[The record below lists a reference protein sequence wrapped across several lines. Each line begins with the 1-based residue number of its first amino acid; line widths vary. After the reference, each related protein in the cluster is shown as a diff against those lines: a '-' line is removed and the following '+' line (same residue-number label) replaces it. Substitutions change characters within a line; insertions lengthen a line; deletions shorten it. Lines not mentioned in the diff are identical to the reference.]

1 MKKINLWIYIL
12 GLLLASLL
20 AGSKALDHFGEEYTD
35 QALKRALISFAVAR
49 TLNGLISVA
58 QEAEVAMQPAGLGVN
73 VSPGEILDPINDLV
87 ERFSMVMLIAAS
99 AIGVQKLLLS
109 MSAWDVFNYLVIG
122 FWLLYGVMLIAKRN
136 SSKGL
141 HPMWYKTVIF
151 LILVRFATP
160 VMALTNE
167 GLYNLFLAP
176 NYQEANQEL
185 EGVSQTIE
193 SNTSEQEAD
202 IQQQQSAYE
211 GAKDWLGKA
220 ISQLDI
226 KKQIKAY
233 QDAAERASKNVIELI
248 TVFVVQTV
256 LFPIFFLWL
265 IFRSGRSLLITRSQS
280 YAHPDLKLNHRS

>member
-35 QALKRALISFAVAR
+35 QALKRALISFAVSR

-73 VSPGEILDPINDLV
+73 LSPGEILDPINDLV

-109 MSAWDVFNYLVIG
+109 ISAWDAFNYLVIG
-122 FWLLYGVMLIAKRN
+122 FWLIYGVVLIVRRN
-136 SSKGL
+136 SAKGL
-141 HPMWYKTVIF
+141 NPLWHKTVIF
-151 LILVRFATP
+151 LVLVRFATP
-160 VMALTNE
+160 AMALANE
-167 GLYNLFLAP
+167 GLYTLFLAP
-176 NYQEANQEL
+176 NYQEATQEL

-193 SNTSEQEAD
+193 RNTPEEGAAAQQEK
-202 IQQQQSAYE
+202 SAYQ
-211 GAKDWLGKA
+211 GAKEWFDNA

-226 KKQIKAY
+226 EKQVQAY
-233 QDAAERASKNVIELI
+233 QQAAERASQNVIELI
-248 TVFVVQTV
+248 TVFIVQTI
-256 LFPIFFLWL
+256 LFPLFFLWL
-265 IFRSGRSLLITRSQS
+265 IYRSGRGLMRSSQTTS
-280 YAHPDLKLNHRS
+280 NA

>member
-35 QALKRALISFAVAR
+35 QALKRALISFAVSR

-73 VSPGEILDPINDLV
+73 LSPGEILDPINDLV

-109 MSAWDVFNYLVIG
+109 ISAWDAFNYLVIG
-122 FWLLYGVMLIAKRN
+122 FWLIYGIVLIVRRN
-136 SSKGL
+136 SAKGL
-141 HPMWYKTVIF
+141 HPLWHKTVIF
-151 LILVRFATP
+151 LVLVRFATP
-160 VMALTNE
+160 AMALANE

-176 NYQEANQEL
+176 NYQEATQEL

-193 SNTSEQEAD
+193 RNTPEEGVVPQQEK
-202 IQQQQSAYE
+202 SAYQ
-211 GAKDWLGKA
+211 GAKEWFDNA

-226 KKQIKAY
+226 EKQVQTY
-233 QDAAERASKNVIELI
+233 QQAAERASKNVIELI
-248 TVFVVQTV
+248 TVFIVQTI
-256 LFPIFFLWL
+256 LFPVFFLWL
-265 IFRSGRSLLITRSQS
+265 IYRSGRGLMRSSQATS
-280 YAHPDLKLNHRS
+280 NV